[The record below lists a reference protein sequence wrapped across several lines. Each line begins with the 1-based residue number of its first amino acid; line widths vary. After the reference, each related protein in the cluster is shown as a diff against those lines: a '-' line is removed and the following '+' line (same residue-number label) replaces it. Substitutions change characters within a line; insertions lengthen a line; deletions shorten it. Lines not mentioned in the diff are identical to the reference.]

1 MGWRLATRCPDCN
14 AENCEEQFHR
24 FLALEYTDMRYG
36 AVHHLTVAAYMLQH
50 PGRLSEDG
58 WYAMRQTLTGFL
70 VHGQNP
76 AEQLSQMTRRMDSG
90 ARSWSLSKGPR
101 KSLPSPFTWSLTIT
115 AVDASDPVQYCAD
128 IEAWARSVLTD
139 AQKL

>member
-1 MGWRLATRCPDCN
+1 MTTTCPDCN

-50 PGRLSEDG
+50 PARLSRDG
-58 WYAMRQTLTGFL
+58 WRAMRQTLTDFL
-70 VHGQNP
+70 IHGENP
-76 AEQLSQMTRRMDSG
+76 AERLKQLNKDMDSG

-101 KSLPSPFTWSLTIT
+101 KSLPAQFTWSQTIT
-115 AVDASDPVQYCAD
+115 AVDASDPAQYRED
-128 IEAWARSVLTD
+128 IETWARSVLAD
-139 AQKL
+139 ASKL